1 VGYVIIFHEEAIGPS
16 EIRGEHDMAR
26 IKVIETGEF
35 TEAVLFIGCTDIVTE
50 MLDSEFESYVDHIGT
65 YYVMSQ
71 SDADWWERWAETE
84 AKILVAR
91 DNATDEQ
98 VAEDERLIDWYGYD
112 LEMLQDEE
120 CKLFGIER

>member
-1 VGYVIIFHEEAIGPS
+1 
-16 EIRGEHDMAR
+16 MAR
-26 IKVIETGEF
+26 IKVTESGEF
-35 TEAVLFIGCTDIVTE
+35 TEATLRIGCTDIVTE
-50 MLDSEFESYVDHIGT
+50 MLDSEFESYVDHVGT
-65 YYVMSQ
+65 YYVMGQ

-112 LEMLQDEE
+112 LETLQDEE
-120 CKLFGIER
+120 CRLFGIER

>member
-1 VGYVIIFHEEAIGPS
+1 
-16 EIRGEHDMAR
+16 MAR

-35 TEAVLFIGCTDIVTE
+35 TDATLCIVCTDIVTE
-50 MLDSEFESYVDHIGT
+50 MIDSEFESYVDHIGT
-65 YYVMSQ
+65 YYVMGQ

-98 VAEDERLIDWYGYD
+98 VAEDEKLIDWYGHD